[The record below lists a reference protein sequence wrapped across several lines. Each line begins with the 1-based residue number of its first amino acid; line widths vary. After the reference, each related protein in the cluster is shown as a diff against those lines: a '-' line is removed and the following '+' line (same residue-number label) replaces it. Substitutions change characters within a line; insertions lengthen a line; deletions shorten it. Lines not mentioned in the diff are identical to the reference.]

1 MSNKKKGVKKALNSS
16 NQIVD
21 KPEVAA
27 KAPKGRPKRIPLAQQ
42 FKLSIPTGI
51 KEDGFAYR
59 YIRDKTERIEAFEN
73 AWWVPVKDGNG
84 RNIKKASGSGG
95 YLLLYKIEKEYY
107 EEDVQEKRKRNIDLL
122 VKEAKLQKGDKYS
135 SEYVPDGQEGVVVIN
150 N

>member
-1 MSNKKKGVKKALNSS
+1 MSNKKGVKKALNSGS
-16 NQIVD
+16 KVVS
-21 KPEVAA
+21 KKEVAG
-27 KAPKGRPKRIPLAQQ
+27 KAPEGRPKRIPLAQQ

-59 YIRDKTERIEAFEN
+59 YIRDKTERVEAFEN
-73 AWWVPVKDGNG
+73 AWWVPVLDGNG
-84 RNIKKASGSGG
+84 RAIKKASGSGG

-107 EEDVQEKRKRNIDLL
+107 DQDVQEKKKRNIDLL
-122 VKEAKLQKGDKYS
+122 VKEAKIQKGNKYS